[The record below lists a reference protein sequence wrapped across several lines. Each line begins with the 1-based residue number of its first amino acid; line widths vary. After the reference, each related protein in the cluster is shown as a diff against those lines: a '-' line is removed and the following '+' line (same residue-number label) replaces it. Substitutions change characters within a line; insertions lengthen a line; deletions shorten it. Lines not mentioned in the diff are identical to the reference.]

1 MKVLDPGASFVKN
14 VITFPIMLS
23 YNICHFLCSTA
34 ILGHLLTA
42 INGQGPAKHATNISP
57 KKVKEGPPPKTPEV
71 HLAKVDI
78 QCGNN
83 YNTFPLGKGRVCK
96 AAITSIRIFTLT
108 PRLTILLSSTACT
121 NYGQWQYSCYEE
133 TCYVGTSKKTLASKE
148 LYFYDC
154 ARLGIEEL
162 LPRILAVRYKAAN
175 LNGAIEIMDAAGQE
189 YACRWRKPADPA
201 NVRHAHAAKSIASS
215 VPSILGEANCSIDR
229 GYAQQRCTK
238 MYTKANVSTYSFTSS

>member
-1 MKVLDPGASFVKN
+1 
-14 VITFPIMLS
+14 MLS

-83 YNTFPLGKGRVCK
+83 YNTFPLGKGRV
-96 AAITSIRIFTLT
+96 S
-108 PRLTILLSSTACT
+108 CT

-201 NVRHAHAAKSIASS
+201 NVRVS
-215 VPSILGEANCSIDR
+215 CS
-229 GYAQQRCTK
+229 RCEEH
-238 MYTKANVSTYSFTSS
+238 SFLSPINPRRSEL